1 MTAEPNLIGEF
12 DPAQVIQQFASLL
25 TSAKAR
31 YGEMNFLTTDNP
43 IGVSIV
49 EYGEWSE
56 IEIDFHCRLVSDD
69 SVILDI
75 GANIGSHTLA
85 YGQKAVKGQVI
96 FFEPQPIMF
105 SLLSKSVK
113 TAGLSNVTG
122 HCAAV
127 SDVIGTVYF
136 EFPNYGEIGNFGMV
150 KRSDSTEQQG
160 VEDNVRMI
168 TVDSLELDRCDFI
181 KIDAEGGTTSILA
194 GAANTIEK
202 YSPMIATELLGIEDG
217 WLIMQQLAQR
227 SQNYRMYFYRFAAFN
242 KNNYRKN
249 HINRFGAAEECGMLF
264 STKELTTDYSA
275 DGLYVAEINSLDQLA
290 QEYCRTSKYG
300 DFTPFDRKP
309 EIIGRLY
316 IDLLRHLMPTFG
328 NSVRTDEVN
337 FSNPISVDHASQLLW
352 DLSRTDRPSDGQP
365 VVPYNSNSC
374 HYTTLLAWESELRQ
388 NAIAVDAREKA
399 VAAGNAELLVKADG
413 IEDQRRNLDELQQA
427 LAAREHKL
435 ADDEQKLTDRD
446 AVLQTLMKQN
456 EHMRLALLEKEQRLA
471 EASQVIKKER
481 DSIEAQ
487 RLDLLHLADE
497 VRTNLLAR

>member
-1 MTAEPNLIGEF
+1 
-12 DPAQVIQQFASLL
+12 
-25 TSAKAR
+25 
-31 YGEMNFLTTDNP
+31 
-43 IGVSIV
+43 
-49 EYGEWSE
+49 
-56 IEIDFHCRLVSDD
+56 
-69 SVILDI
+69 
-75 GANIGSHTLA
+75 
-85 YGQKAVKGQVI
+85 
-96 FFEPQPIMF
+96 
-105 SLLSKSVK
+105 
-113 TAGLSNVTG
+113 
-122 HCAAV
+122 
-127 SDVIGTVYF
+127 
-136 EFPNYGEIGNFGMV
+136 
-150 KRSDSTEQQG
+150 
-160 VEDNVRMI
+160 
-168 TVDSLELDRCDFI
+168 
-181 KIDAEGGTTSILA
+181 
-194 GAANTIEK
+194 
-202 YSPMIATELLGIEDG
+202 
-217 WLIMQQLAQR
+217 
-227 SQNYRMYFYRFAAFN
+227 
-242 KNNYRKN
+242 
-249 HINRFGAAEECGMLF
+249 MLF

-471 EASQVIKKER
+471 VARQVIKKER